1 MAKKP
6 ATKQPQGPKLTVL
19 INKYA
24 SEIAEL
30 KETIHD
36 PNLAFGY
43 TVNIPT

>member
-6 ATKQPQGPKLTVL
+6 VIKQLQGPKLTIL
-19 INKYA
+19 IQKYA

-36 PNLAFGY
+36 PNIYNQIYHLQCL
-43 TVNIPT
+43 